1 MNVEKDG
8 TTYRVSWDAAE
19 LKDNVPVRYYCVYAL
34 TNEEVDIDDIKNC
47 VGFAVKDTQFTYS
60 SDKALNFVVTAF
72 DMNYYESDPAK
83 NTSGINDA
91 NAECAKVVANEG
103 CIYVHSVKEGTKVSV
118 YSVNGA
124 QLYDGTD
131 TQISINSP
139 GLYIVKVVDKMFKV
153 VL

>member
-1 MNVEKDG
+1 VNVEKDG

-19 LKDNVPVRYYCVYAL
+19 LKDNVPVRYYCVYAS

-47 VGFAVKDTQFTYS
+47 VGFAVKDMQFTYS

-91 NAECAKVVANEG
+91 NAECAKVVANDRS
-103 CIYVHSVKEGTKVSV
+103 IYVHGVKEGTKVSV
-118 YSVNGA
+118 YSANGE
-124 QLYDGTD
+124 QMYTGTD
-131 TQISINSP
+131 TQISINSR
-139 GLYIVKVVDKMFKV
+139 GLYIVKVIDKVFKV